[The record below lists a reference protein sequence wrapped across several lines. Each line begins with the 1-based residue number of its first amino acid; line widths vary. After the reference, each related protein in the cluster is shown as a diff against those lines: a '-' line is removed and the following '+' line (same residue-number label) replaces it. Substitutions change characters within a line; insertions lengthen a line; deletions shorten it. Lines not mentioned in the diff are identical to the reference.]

1 MSGESPD
8 YRSQQMP
15 RQTHISSLTLV
26 ELEVREKLVKPVA
39 AGNCAHK
46 HKKAYLC
53 HKVGFGRGDSGLLT
67 FSKYLFRLHHQHD
80 TQC

>member
-8 YRSQQMP
+8 YRSQQMLT
-15 RQTHISSLTLV
+15 QTHISSLTLF
-26 ELEVREKLVKPVA
+26 ETEVREKLAKPVA

-53 HKVGFGRGDSGLLT
+53 HIVDFGRGDSWLLP
-67 FSKYLFRLHHQHD
+67 FSKISFRLHHQHD